1 MAPYL
6 CRFEELMQ
14 AFTDRLLD
22 FLDNWEAEVARA
34 GRFRSRVLNVLELW
48 PRLYVRPN
56 QQLGSGTRTRV
67 WRRLQILTESR
78 EKLSEESL
86 SAAGGRFFEWTVA

>member
-22 FLDNWEAEVARA
+22 FLDNREAEVARA
-34 GRFRSRVLNVLELW
+34 GRFRSRV
-48 PRLYVRPN
+48 
-56 QQLGSGTRTRV
+56 
-67 WRRLQILTESR
+67 
-78 EKLSEESL
+78 
-86 SAAGGRFFEWTVA
+86 